1 MADCIGVSYPKNI
14 ETCLLRRSR
23 KGKTIQVLAIGTDHL
38 AYKMI
43 KRGFWPEVICSMK
56 ICHIKAELNAIQ
68 LNRSVNKSG
77 NSPRTIIM
85 AGYLHDQLLG

>member
-23 KGKTIQVLAIGTDHL
+23 KGKTIKVLAVGTDHL

-56 ICHIKAELNAIQ
+56 SCHIKAELNTIQ
-68 LNRSVNKSG
+68 LNKSVNKSG
-77 NSPRTIIM
+77 NIPRVAVPTG
-85 AGYLHDQLLG
+85 AGCG